1 MKKITVLL
9 IVAVTMLFAITG
21 CVNWIIDSEEEEEV
35 GTLQV
40 FLTDAVVPISDIE
53 RLEVQID
60 EIVLI
65 GSDASPTELVIS
77 DESTVVNL
85 LDLVGEDLDL
95 GTVEGTG
102 TYDQLR
108 FIVSDA
114 TITVL
119 GREYPLEVK
128 ADKLIYPLE
137 GLDISE
143 TNVLLLDFDL
153 SRSLIVRGRWDPE
166 DVSNVHMTPVIHSRH
181 GDDLYDVTGI
191 TTPSATPFL
200 VTLNPVDDTEE
211 ATALMS
217 SEDEMDEDEDEN
229 EILAT
234 FTHKYCEGKWEE
246 GEFKFKKVEDGE
258 YMLYVYDY
266 SVYSQEDFDVAASTT
281 EAIYVYPEIIEVDGE
296 DIDLGEINVE

>member
-9 IVAVTMLFAITG
+9 LVAITTLFAITG
-21 CVNWIIDSEEEEEV
+21 CVNWINDFEDEEEV

-40 FLTDAVVPISDIE
+40 FLTDAVVPINDIE

-85 LDLVGEDLDL
+85 LDLVGEDIDL

-108 FIVSDA
+108 FYVGDVA

-119 GREYPLEVK
+119 GVEYPIEVV
-128 ADKLIYPLE
+128 AGKLICPLE

-143 TNVLLLDFDL
+143 TDVLLLDFDL
-153 SRSLIVRGRWDPE
+153 SRSLIVQGRWDPE
-166 DVSNVHMTPVIHSRH
+166 NVDNVHMTPVIHSRH
-181 GDDLYDVTGI
+181 GDDLYDVTGII

-211 ATALMS
+211 ATALLSMPG
-217 SEDEMDEDEDEN
+217 EDEDEN
-229 EILAT
+229 EVLAT
-234 FTHKYCEGKWEE
+234 FTHKECTKWEE
-246 GEFKFKKVEDGE
+246 GEFKFKKVEDGK

-281 EAIYVYPEIIEVDGE
+281 EAIFVYPEIIEVNGE
-296 DIDLGEINVE
+296 DIDLGEINAE